1 MDNFTPLSAGP
12 TPLYDQLKEILR
24 QEIAKGAYR
33 PEEQLPSETQL
44 VQRYN
49 ISRTTVRQ
57 ALNDLVNEGILY
69 RRQGKGTFVAPPK
82 IEQELVRLTDFVE
95 DMAQAGL
102 NPSSKVIS
110 LTEEAAS
117 PEVAAT
123 LGLEVGVIVMR
134 LERLRLADGKPVAYD
149 ITWLPRRY
157 GLLVADEDL
166 AANTIY
172 KILETKFDIPVLRGT
187 YFIEACNAIL
197 ELAQALEIEPDTA
210 LLLLSR
216 VSYTDGNKAVYYQ
229 KRYFRSDSLKYRISL
244 QRHPSG
250 NRQNS
255 LINEIVPVFK
265 S

>member
-1 MDNFTPLSAGP
+1 MQVDNFTPLSAGP

-123 LGLEVGVIVMR
+123 LGLE
-134 LERLRLADGKPVAYD
+134 
-149 ITWLPRRY
+149 
-157 GLLVADEDL
+157 
-166 AANTIY
+166 
-172 KILETKFDIPVLRGT
+172 
-187 YFIEACNAIL
+187 
-197 ELAQALEIEPDTA
+197 
-210 LLLLSR
+210 
-216 VSYTDGNKAVYYQ
+216 
-229 KRYFRSDSLKYRISL
+229 
-244 QRHPSG
+244 
-250 NRQNS
+250 
-255 LINEIVPVFK
+255 
-265 S
+265 